1 MIDTQKTTIGVVVP
15 DLAESGGVQTI
26 VEMLIKQIEKNPNY
40 DYKIISLATSSA
52 DSCSTKFTKPKT
64 WLKGVTS
71 TEILWRNRK
80 VLHIGCEFTEFEFM
94 RYQSRS
100 LLTKELASCDLVQV
114 VCGFPAWGNSVVD
127 LKQPMCVWAATL
139 CAWERKSLL
148 KNTKGLKTLWRK
160 LMTIITTRI
169 DDSVIENSDNILVM
183 NSHMV
188 NYAKKLNSKGV
199 IYAPPGVDTKW
210 FTPIDSRLNAAPY
223 IIAIGRFSDTRKNP
237 HMLLESFKL
246 LKEKNSSPLK
256 LILAGGTGP
265 DENFWQNVKN
275 SGLEDDVSFVNNPEP
290 AQLKV
295 LYQNA
300 LCLALSSDEEGF
312 GMVLIEAM
320 ACGVPVVSTRCGG
333 PDNIVN
339 HGNDGFLTE
348 IGDAQNFSEKLIELC
363 FNRELNAKMGRA
375 ARLNVESKFSEY
387 ASGQVFFNTW
397 EKLKRK

>member
-1 MIDTQKTTIGVVVP
+1 MIDTQKTTIGVIVP

-26 VEMLIKQIEKNPNY
+26 VEMLIRQIENNPSY
-40 DYKIISLATSSA
+40 DYKIISLATSSV

-64 WLKGVTS
+64 WLKDVAS
-71 TEILWRNRK
+71 REILWRNRK
-80 VLHIGCEFTEFEFM
+80 VLHIGCKFTEFEFM
-94 RYQSRS
+94 RYQPRS

-114 VCGFPAWGNSVVD
+114 ICGFPAWGYSVVD
-127 LKQPMCVWAATL
+127 LKQPICVWAATL
-139 CAWERKSLL
+139 CSWERKSLL

-169 DDSVIENSDNILVM
+169 DDSVIKYSDNILVM
-183 NSHMV
+183 NSHME

-199 IYAPPGVDTKW
+199 IYAPPGVDTTW
-210 FTPIDSRLNAAPY
+210 FTPIDSRLNATPY

-265 DENFWQNVKN
+265 DDKFWQDVKD
-275 SGLEDDVSFVNNPEP
+275 SGLESEMTFIQNPEP
-290 AQLKV
+290 AKLKE

-339 HGNDGFLTE
+339 HGSDGFLTDV
-348 IGDAQNFSEKLIELC
+348 GDAQNFSEKLSELC
-363 FNRELNAKMGRA
+363 FNRELNLKMGKA
-375 ARLNVESKFSEY
+375 ARLNVENKFSEY
-387 ASGQVFFNTW
+387 ASGQVFFNCW
-397 EKLKRK
+397 EKLKNK